1 MPEVSAAGG
10 CPSDG
15 EFVFGKKW
23 DCPICG
29 KGFKNPTVKSSKAR
43 MVGSDMDLRPIY
55 EKINP
60 LKYDV
65 VLCPHCGYSAL
76 ERYFKTVTQV
86 QKQLIQEK
94 ICANYKEREEKET
107 FSYEDGFLRYKMA
120 MMNCMVKQAYD
131 SEKSYVCLRAAWML
145 RAWRESLTEDPG
157 KQERIAKQEEEYL
170 KNAKEGFAQANIKED
185 YPLCGMD
192 ETTVD
197 YLMAALSCRFGEY
210 DTAMKLVSGII
221 ANRAAGSRI
230 KDRARDLKEEITRQ
244 SKQVKEV

>member
-1 MPEVSAAGG
+1 ME
-10 CPSDG
+10 
-15 EFVFGKKW
+15 KW

-29 KGFKNPTVKSSKAR
+29 KGFKNPTVKSSKAV
-43 MVGSDMDLRPIY
+43 MVGSTWICGPRQ
-55 EKINP
+55 KINP

-131 SEKSYVCLRAAWML
+131 K
-145 RAWRESLTEDPG
+145 
-157 KQERIAKQEEEYL
+157 AKRHMS
-170 KNAKEGFAQANIKED
+170 A
-185 YPLCGMD
+185 
-192 ETTVD
+192 
-197 YLMAALSCRFGEY
+197 
-210 DTAMKLVSGII
+210 
-221 ANRAAGSRI
+221 
-230 KDRARDLKEEITRQ
+230 
-244 SKQVKEV
+244 

>member
-1 MPEVSAAGG
+1 
-10 CPSDG
+10 
-15 EFVFGKKW
+15 
-23 DCPICG
+23 
-29 KGFKNPTVKSSKAR
+29 
-43 MVGSDMDLRPIY
+43 MDLRPIY

-131 SEKSYVCLRAAWML
+131 ESEKAYVCLRAAWML
-145 RAWRESLTEDPG
+145 RAPEG
-157 KQERIAKQEEEYL
+157 KSDRGSGQAGADCKAGRRISE

-197 YLMAALSCRFGEY
+197 YLMAALSCRFW
-210 DTAMKLVSGII
+210 GI
-221 ANRAAGSRI
+221 
-230 KDRARDLKEEITRQ
+230 
-244 SKQVKEV
+244 